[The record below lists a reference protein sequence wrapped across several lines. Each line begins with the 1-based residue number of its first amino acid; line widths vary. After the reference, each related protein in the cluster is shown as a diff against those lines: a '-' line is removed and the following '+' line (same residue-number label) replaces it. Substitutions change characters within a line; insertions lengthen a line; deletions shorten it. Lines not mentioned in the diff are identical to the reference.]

1 MSIVFAVVLLI
12 ALASSGA
19 SSSPGEDV
27 PVKIKVKGDRLIVRD
42 KTKPIRKELEIQYA
56 KLADA
61 IERRDHV
68 AFQAL
73 RTADFH
79 TVDEQGRP
87 QTPQQM
93 SDRARAMLA
102 SIQPPIKTTNTIGT
116 IDVHGNDAKATVRQ
130 YFSKMLPL
138 AGKLRRVETYVTQ
151 DETWTKTEDGW
162 KLKFV
167 DGVRDGE
174 TYVDGKRIEP
184 GKPYDPDA
192 PAYEPKK
199 PIDREPRK

>member
-1 MSIVFAVVLLI
+1 MGIHLAIVVSI
-12 ALASSGA
+12 ALASSA
-19 SSSPGEDV
+19 SSPAQGEDA
-27 PVKIKVKGDRLIVRD
+27 PVKIKTKGDRIVVRD
-42 KTKPIRKELEIQYA
+42 KTKPVRKELEIQYA
-56 KLADA
+56 RLAEA
-61 IERRDHV
+61 VEHRDHA

-87 QTPQQM
+87 QTPQEM

-116 IDVHGNDAKATVRQ
+116 IDVQGNDAKATVRQ
-130 YFSKMLPL
+130 YFSKMLQL
-138 AGKLRRVETYVTQ
+138 AGKLRKVETYVTQ

-167 DGVRDGE
+167 DGVRDAE
-174 TYVDGKRIEP
+174 SYVDGKRIEP

-192 PAYEPKK
+192 PPYEPKK

>member
-1 MSIVFAVVLLI
+1 MTI
-12 ALASSGA
+12 ALILLGSLAIPISDEPVSVKDKNGI
-19 SSSPGEDV
+19 V
-27 PVKIKVKGDRLIVRD
+27 VVKIKSKPVR
-42 KTKPIRKELEIQYA
+42 KALEAQYA
-56 KLADA
+56 KLAEA
-61 IERRDHV
+61 IQNKDHA

-79 TVDEQGRP
+79 TVNEQGQK

-102 SIQPPIKTTNTIGT
+102 SIQAPIKTTNTIGM
-116 IDVHGNDAKATVRQ
+116 IDVQGNDAKATVRQ
-130 YFSKMLPL
+130 YFSKMLQV
-138 AGKLRRVETYVTQ
+138 AGKLRKVETYVTQ
-151 DETWTKTEDGW
+151 DETWTKTPDGW

-192 PAYEPKK
+192 PPYDPKA
-199 PIDREPRK
+199 PIDRRPSK